1 MTFISGFL
9 ETILNGLKVL
19 NSFRI
24 LKSTPLSV
32 MSMIAVMTM
41 KKSNLDH
48 GSFKYAFFPMIKPF
62 AMIFRTDSRMKM
74 QLNAISIRVEIF
86 EIGSSSSMYVSITS
100 LMEDSA
106 IIKIMKFSKY
116 TEEVI
121 FIATI
126 LTQFVG

>member
-1 MTFISGFL
+1 
-9 ETILNGLKVL
+9 
-19 NSFRI
+19 
-24 LKSTPLSV
+24 
-32 MSMIAVMTM
+32 
-41 KKSNLDH
+41 
-48 GSFKYAFFPMIKPF
+48 
-62 AMIFRTDSRMKM
+62 MKM